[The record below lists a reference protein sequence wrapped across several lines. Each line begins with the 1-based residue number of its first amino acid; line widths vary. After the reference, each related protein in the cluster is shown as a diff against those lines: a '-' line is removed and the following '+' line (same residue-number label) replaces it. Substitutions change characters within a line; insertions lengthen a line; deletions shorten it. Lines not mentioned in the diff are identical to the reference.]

1 MDKVALARLDN
12 DSIFEA
18 VSRVIDLVGGIE
30 QYVKKGDLVLIKPN
44 SFILASPETGFITHP
59 EVVLAIA
66 KLCHKRGARVVIGE
80 RRRNI
85 FTNFQDYGE
94 IHDYAELISFD
105 DAPLKLKTIA
115 NAKAMYMAIAIP
127 RIVDECDVFINVPGL
142 RTHAL
147 TDMSNGLKNV
157 MGILPDDSTRLV
169 HDLGLTDS
177 IVDLNLA
184 RPSDLI
190 ISDAIYSVQGN
201 FPAGGEMIET
211 NLLMAST
218 NAVAID
224 IVAATIMGFD
234 SSEVKHISEA
244 AARGLGP
251 ATLDDIGIVG
261 SSLDSVRFAV
271 KRADYD
277 YSKYR
282 ERLDIIDG
290 AACKGCRQS
299 LASAIAAA
307 AAEIGEEQIKD
318 LRIITGPVETVP
330 ADSTDRLLLYG
341 SCTRRFKDQ
350 GTFIPGC
357 PPLAGQGKKF
367 IVKLCG
373 KEQETEQK
381 G

>member
-1 MDKVALARLDN
+1 MDQVALARLGN
-12 DSIFEA
+12 QSIFEA
-18 VSRVIDLVGGIE
+18 VSQVVDLVGGIDK
-30 QYVKKGDLVLIKPN
+30 YVKKGDLVLIKPN
-44 SFILASPETGFITHP
+44 SFILARPETGFITHP

-66 KLCHKRGARVVIGE
+66 KLCHKRGARVVVGE

-85 FTNFQDYGE
+85 FTNFQDYPE
-94 IHDYAELISFD
+94 INDYAELISFD
-105 DAPLKLKTIA
+105 EAPLKLKTIPG
-115 NAKAMYMAIAIP
+115 AKALYMSIAIP

-157 MGILPDDSTRLV
+157 MGILPDNSTRLV

-190 ISDAIYSVQGN
+190 VSDAIYSVQGN
-201 FPAGGEMIET
+201 FPAGGEMIQT
-211 NLLMAST
+211 NFLMAST
-218 NAVAID
+218 NMVAID
-224 IVAATIMGFD
+224 VVAATIMGFD
-234 SSEVKHISEA
+234 PSAVEHINEA

-251 ATLDDIGIVG
+251 ATLDEIKVVG
-261 SSLDSVRFAV
+261 SSLDSVRFTPQ
-271 KRADYD
+271 RADHD
-277 YSKYR
+277 YGKYKD
-282 ERLDIIDG
+282 RLDITDG

-307 AAEIGEEQIKD
+307 AAEIGEEQIRD
-318 LRIITGPVETVP
+318 LRIITGPVETLP
-330 ADSTDRLLLYG
+330 AGPRDRVLMYG

-373 KEQETEQK
+373 KRKEME
-381 G
+381 